1 MLPVVAVVAVT
12 AATIAI
18 GALGVRVARTTSDF
32 FVAARTV
39 PPMWNASAISG
50 EYLSAASFLGVAGLV
65 MKYGV
70 DMLWYPV
77 GYAAGYLL
85 LLLFVA
91 APLRR
96 FGAYTIPD
104 FAEGRLAS
112 LPVRRVACGFVLLI
126 GWFYLL
132 PQMKGAGV
140 TLSVLVGTP
149 YWVGVLV
156 VGGVITANV
165 ALGGMRGITFVQ
177 AFQYWVKVTAI
188 SVPAIVLL
196 GHWQRDDVPPLLE
209 DAPPTFAEAT
219 DVEVDVDATIAVD
232 APVVVEVSGAGDG
245 DDAGTDRGGGEVD
258 GRRLAGPLALVPGT
272 HEVGAG
278 TTLGFPAGAA
288 VPHELGLAAAGGA
301 AWGRPFGPIGGE
313 EAHPLFF
320 TYSLILA
327 TFLGTM
333 GLPHILV
340 RFYTNPDGRAARQT
354 TVIVLAML
362 GAFYVFP
369 AVYGALGRLYAPE
382 LLLTG
387 RTDAVVLVL
396 PERVVPG
403 LPGELLAALV
413 AAGAF
418 AAFLSTASGLLVLV
432 AGSLSQDVLGSTTV
446 AGFRRAAAVGGAVA
460 LLLGLS
466 VEAFDINRLV
476 GWAFAIAASSFCP
489 LLVLGIWWRGLS
501 ATGALAGLLAGG
513 GASSAAILA
522 TMLGV
527 APGGW
532 AGSLLG
538 QPAAW
543 TVPLAFAVMAVVSR
557 RTPSSVP
564 ADVGRTML
572 TLHAPEH
579 LGLGRR

>member
-1 MLPVVAVVAVT
+1 MLAVAAGVAVT

-39 PPMWNASAISG
+39 PPVWNASAISG

-77 GYAAGYLL
+77 GYAAGYLV

-149 YWVGVLV
+149 YWVGVVV

-188 SVPAIVLL
+188 SVPAVVLL
-196 GHWQRDDVPPLLE
+196 AHWQGDDVPSVLAE
-209 DAPPTFAEAT
+209 APPVFAEPT
-219 DVEVDVDATIAVD
+219 DVEVALDATIVVE
-232 APVVVEVSGAGDG
+232 APVVVGVAGVDGGDG
-245 DDAGTDRGGGEVD
+245 RVD
-258 GRRLAGPLALVPGT
+258 GRPVAGRLALGAGP
-272 HEVGAG
+272 HDVGAG
-278 TTLGFPAGAA
+278 TALAFPAGAA
-288 VPHELGLAAAGGA
+288 VPHDVELAAADGA
-301 AWGRPFGPIGGE
+301 TWGRPFGPIGDDE
-313 EAHPLFF
+313 DHPLFF

-369 AVYGALGRLYAPE
+369 AAYGVLGRLYAPE

-403 LPGELLAALV
+403 LPGELLGALV

-432 AGSLSQDVLGSTTV
+432 AGALSQDVLGSTTV
-446 AGFRRAAAVGGAVA
+446 AGFRRAAALGGAVA
-460 LLLGLS
+460 LVLGLS

-501 ATGALAGLLAGG
+501 AAGALAGLLAGG

-522 TMLGV
+522 TMAGV

-543 TVPLAFAVMAVVSR
+543 TVPLAFAVMVLVSR
-557 RTPSSVP
+557 RTPASVP
-564 ADVGRTML
+564 PDVGRTML

>member
-1 MLPVVAVVAVT
+1 MLAVIAVVAVT

-18 GALGVRVARTTSDF
+18 GALGVRVARTTTDF
-32 FVAARTV
+32 FVAARAV
-39 PPMWNASAISG
+39 PPAWNASAISG

-77 GYAAGYLL
+77 GYAGGYLL

-112 LPVRRVACGFVLLI
+112 LGARRAATTLVLLI

-140 TLSVLVGTP
+140 TMSVLLGTP
-149 YWVGVLV
+149 YWVGVV
-156 VGGVITANV
+156 VIGAVVTANV

-177 AFQYWVKVTAI
+177 AFHYWVKVTAI
-188 SVPAIVLL
+188 SLPAIVLL
-196 GHWQRDDVPPLLE
+196 THWQADDPPPVMSE
-209 DAPPTFAEAT
+209 SPPVFAEAT
-219 DVEVDVDATIAVD
+219 EVRLDADVRIEVDD
-232 APVVVEVSGAGDG
+232 PVVVVAH
-245 DDAGTDRGGGEVD
+245 GTVD
-258 GRRLAGPLALVPGT
+258 GRRVDGALRLD
-272 HEVGAG
+272 VGEHG
-278 TTLGFPAGAA
+278 VRRDTVLGFPAGATT
-288 VPHELGLAAAGGA
+288 PHPVGLAPSAGTE
-301 AWGRPFGPIGGE
+301 WGRPFGPITHQE
-313 EAHPLFF
+313 DHPLFF

-354 TVIVLAML
+354 TVIVLALL

-369 AVYGALGRLYAPE
+369 AVYGVLGRIYAPD
-382 LLLTG
+382 LLMTG
-387 RTDAVVLVL
+387 RTDAVVLIL

-403 LPGELLAALV
+403 LGGELLGALC
-413 AAGAF
+413 AAGTF

-432 AGSLSQDVLGSTTV
+432 AGTLSQDVLGATSV
-446 AGFRRAAAVGGAVA
+446 SGFRRAAAIGGSVA
-460 LLLGLS
+460 LLLGLL
-466 VEAFDINRLV
+466 VEPFDINRLV

-501 ATGALAGLLAGG
+501 ARGALAGLLAGG

-522 TMLGV
+522 TMVGL
-527 APGGW
+527 APDGW
-532 AGSLLG
+532 PGSLLG

-543 TVPLAFAVMAVVSR
+543 SVPLAFAVMVLVSR
-557 RTPSSVP
+557 RSAGSVP
-564 ADVGRTML
+564 HDVGQTML
-572 TLHAPEH
+572 TLHTPEH
-579 LGLGRR
+579 LGLARPDRRA

>member
-1 MLPVVAVVAVT
+1 VLAVVAVVTVT
-12 AATIAI
+12 VATIAI
-18 GALGVRVARTTSDF
+18 GALGVRVARTTSDV

-50 EYLSAASFLGVAGLV
+50 EYLSAASFLGVAGLL

-77 GYAAGYLL
+77 GYAAGYLV

-112 LPVRRVACGFVLLI
+112 LAVRRVACGFVLLI

-140 TLSVLVGTP
+140 TLAVLIDTP
-149 YWVGVLV
+149 YWFGVVV

-196 GHWQRDDVPPLLE
+196 GHWQRDEPPPVLSE
-209 DAPPTFAEAT
+209 TPPVFVEAT
-219 DVEVDVDATIAVD
+219 DVEVEVDARFTVD
-232 APVVVEVSGAGDG
+232 APVEVAADG
-245 DDAGTDRGGGEVD
+245 ELDGEPVDGPVRLAAGTHD
-258 GRRLAGPLALVPGT
+258 
-272 HEVGAG
+272 
-278 TTLGFPAGAA
+278 
-288 VPHELGLAAAGGA
+288 AAAGTVVSFAAGTPVPHDVDLSASPGA
-301 AWGRPFGPIGGE
+301 EWGRPFGPITGDE
-313 EAHPLFF
+313 DHPLFF

-340 RFYTNPDGRAARQT
+340 RFYTNPDGAAARKT
-354 TVIVLAML
+354 TAIVLALL
-362 GAFYVFP
+362 GAFYIFP
-369 AVYGALGRLYAPE
+369 AVYGLLGRFYTPE
-382 LLLTG
+382 LLMTG
-387 RTDAVVLVL
+387 ETDAVVLVL

-403 LPGELLAALV
+403 LPGELLGALV

-432 AGSLSQDVLGSTTV
+432 AGALAQDVLGSTTV
-446 AGFRRAAAVGGAVA
+446 ASFRRSAVIGGVVA
-460 LLLGLS
+460 LLLGLL
-466 VEAFDINRLV
+466 VVDFDINRLV

-489 LLVLGIWWRGLS
+489 LLVLGIWWRGLT
-501 ATGALAGLLAGG
+501 ARGAVAGLVAGG
-513 GASSAAILA
+513 GAASAAIWS

-532 AGSLLG
+532 IGSLLG

-543 TVPLAFAVMAVVSR
+543 TVPLAFGTMVAVSR
-557 RTPSSVP
+557 RTRSSVP
-564 ADVGRTML
+564 RDVGRTML
-572 TLHAPEH
+572 TMHTPEQ
-579 LGLGRR
+579 LGFARADRD

>member
-1 MLPVVAVVAVT
+1 LLAVAAVVAVT
-12 AATIAI
+12 AATISI

-85 LLLFVA
+85 LLLLVA

-112 LPVRRVACGFVLLI
+112 VRVRRVACGFVLLI

-140 TLSVLVGTP
+140 TLSVLIGTP
-149 YWVGVLV
+149 YWVGVVV

-196 GHWQRDDVPPLLE
+196 THWQRDEVPDVLAESPPV
-209 DAPPTFAEAT
+209 FAEAT
-219 DVEVDVDATIAVD
+219 NVDIEVDARIEVDDPIVVD
-232 APVVVEVSGAGDG
+232 VA
-245 DDAGTDRGGGEVD
+245 GEVD
-258 GRRLAGPLALVPGT
+258 GQRVDGRLRLRQGRHDVA
-272 HEVGAG
+272 AG
-278 TTLGFPAGAA
+278 TELGFPAGSVAPHA
-288 VPHELGLAAAGGA
+288 VGLDASDGSE
-301 AWGRPFGPIGGE
+301 WGRPFGPITGDE
-313 EAHPLFF
+313 DHPLYF

-354 TVIVLAML
+354 TVIVLALL

-369 AVYGALGRLYAPE
+369 AVYGVLGRLYTPE

-396 PERVVPG
+396 PGRVVPG
-403 LPGELLAALV
+403 LPGELLSALV

-432 AGSLSQDVLGSTTV
+432 AGALSQDVLGSTSV
-446 AGFRRAAAVGGAVA
+446 AGFRRAAAIGGAVA
-460 LLLGLS
+460 LVLGLA
-466 VEAFDINRLV
+466 VEPFDINRLV

-501 ATGALAGLLAGG
+501 ARGARAGLLVGGG
-513 GASSAAILA
+513 GASAGILS

-532 AGSLLG
+532 LGSLLG

-543 TVPLAFAVMAVVSR
+543 TVPLAFATMVLVSR
-557 RTPSSVP
+557 RTPASVP
-564 ADVGRTML
+564 PDVGRTML
-572 TLHAPEH
+572 TLHTPEH
-579 LGLGRR
+579 LGLARPVAP

>member
-1 MLPVVAVVAVT
+1 VLAVVAVVAVT
-12 AATIAI
+12 AATISI

-77 GYAAGYLL
+77 GYAAGYLV

-140 TLSVLVGTP
+140 TLSVLIGTP
-149 YWVGVLV
+149 YWVGVV
-156 VGGVITANV
+156 AVGGVITANV

-196 GHWQRDDVPPLLE
+196 AHWQGDEPPEVLAE
-209 DAPPTFAEAT
+209 APPVFAEAT
-219 DVEVDVDATIAVD
+219 DVDVEADVRITVEHAAVVQ
-232 APVVVEVSGAGDG
+232 A
-245 DDAGTDRGGGEVD
+245 RGVVD
-258 GRRLAGPLALVPGT
+258 GRPVRGPLRLGRGT
-272 HEVGAG
+272 HEVAEG
-278 TTLGFPAGAA
+278 TVLGFPAGAA
-288 VPHELGLAAAGGA
+288 TPHAAGLPSSDGA
-301 AWGRPFGPIGGE
+301 HWGRPFGPITGDDD
-313 EAHPLFF
+313 HPLFF

-354 TVIVLAML
+354 TVIVLALL

-369 AVYGALGRLYAPE
+369 AAYGVLGRLYAPE

-403 LPGELLAALV
+403 VPGELLGALV

-432 AGSLSQDVLGSTTV
+432 AGALSQDVLGSTSV
-446 AGFRRAAAVGGAVA
+446 AGFRRAAAIGGAVA
-460 LLLGLS
+460 LVLGLA
-466 VEAFDINRLV
+466 VEPFDINRLV

-501 ATGALAGLLAGG
+501 ARGAWAGLLVGG
-513 GASSAAILA
+513 GAATAAILS
-522 TMLGV
+522 TMVGL

-543 TVPLAFAVMAVVSR
+543 TVPLAFAAMVLVSR
-557 RTPSSVP
+557 RTPASVP
-564 ADVGRTML
+564 SDVGRTML
-572 TLHAPEH
+572 TLHTPEH
-579 LGLGRR
+579 LGLARPVAP

>member
-1 MLPVVAVVAVT
+1 VLAVMAVVAVT
-12 AATIAI
+12 AATISI

-39 PPMWNASAISG
+39 PPVWNASAISG

-77 GYAAGYLL
+77 GYAAGYLV

-112 LPVRRVACGFVLLI
+112 LPVRRVASGFVLLI

-149 YWVGVLV
+149 YWVGVVV

-177 AFQYWVKVTAI
+177 AFQYWLKVTAI
-188 SVPAIVLL
+188 SVPAICLL
-196 GHWQRDDVPPLLE
+196 AHWQHDRVPSVLA
-209 DAPPTFAEAT
+209 DTPPVFAEAT
-219 DVEVDVDATIAVD
+219 DVEVDVDTSIAVD
-232 APVVVEVSGAGDG
+232 GPVVVAADG
-245 DDAGTDRGGGEVD
+245 SVD
-258 GRRLAGPLALVPGT
+258 GRRVDGPLRLAPGA
-272 HEVGAG
+272 HDVASG
-278 TTLGFPAGAA
+278 TVLGFPAGAA
-288 VPHELGLAAAGGA
+288 APHEVDLAASSGSH
-301 AWGRPFGPIGGE
+301 W
-313 EAHPLFF
+313 
-320 TYSLILA
+320 
-327 TFLGTM
+327 
-333 GLPHILV
+333 
-340 RFYTNPDGRAARQT
+340 ARQT
-354 TVIVLAML
+354 TAIVLALL

-369 AVYGALGRLYAPE
+369 AVYGVLGRLYAPE

-396 PERVVPG
+396 PERMLPA
-403 LPGELLAALV
+403 LPGELLGALV

-432 AGSLSQDVLGSTTV
+432 AGALTQDVLGSTTV
-446 AGFRRAAAVGGAVA
+446 SGFRRAAAIGGAVA
-460 LLLGLS
+460 LLLGLA
-466 VEAFDINRLV
+466 VEPFDINRLV

-501 ATGALAGLLAGG
+501 ARGALAGLLAGG
-513 GASSAAILA
+513 GAASAAILS
-522 TMLGV
+522 TMLGF

-543 TVPLAFAVMAVVSR
+543 TVPLAFAVMVLVSR
-557 RTPSSVP
+557 RTPASVP
-564 ADVGRTML
+564 PDVGRTMVA
-572 TLHAPEH
+572 LHTPER
-579 LGLGRR
+579 LGLTGSAPR

>member
-1 MLPVVAVVAVT
+1 LLAVAAVVAVT
-12 AATIAI
+12 VATISI

-70 DMLWYPV
+70 DMMWYPV
-77 GYAAGYLL
+77 GYAAGYLV

-112 LPVRRVACGFVLLI
+112 LRVRRVACGFVLLI

-140 TLSVLVGTP
+140 TLSVLIGTP
-149 YWVGVLV
+149 YWVGVVV

-196 GHWQRDDVPPLLE
+196 THWQHDEVPEVLAE
-209 DAPPTFAEAT
+209 SPPTFAEAT
-219 DVEVDVDATIAVD
+219 DVDVEVDASIAVEG
-232 APVVVEVSGAGDG
+232 PVVV
-245 DDAGTDRGGGEVD
+245 DAAGEVD
-258 GRRLAGPLALVPGT
+258 GQPVDGPLRLGPGT
-272 HEVGAG
+272 HDVAAG
-278 TTLGFPAGAA
+278 TVLGFPAGAA
-288 VPHELGLAAAGGA
+288 APHDVGLRASDGSD
-301 AWGRPFGPIGGE
+301 WGRPFGPITGDE
-313 EAHPLFF
+313 DHPLYF

-354 TVIVLAML
+354 TVIVLALL

-369 AVYGALGRLYAPE
+369 AVYGVLGRLYTPD

-403 LPGELLAALV
+403 LPGELLGALV

-432 AGSLSQDVLGSTTV
+432 ASALSQDVLGSTSV
-446 AGFRRAAAVGGAVA
+446 AGFRRAAAMGGAVA
-460 LLLGLS
+460 LVLGLA
-466 VEAFDINRLV
+466 VEPFDINRLV

-501 ATGALAGLLAGG
+501 ARGARAGLLVGGG
-513 GASSAAILA
+513 GASAGILS
-522 TMLGV
+522 TMLGL

-532 AGSLLG
+532 LGSLLG

-543 TVPLAFAVMAVVSR
+543 TVPLAFGVMVLVSR
-557 RTPSSVP
+557 RTPASVP
-564 ADVGRTML
+564 PDVGRTML
-572 TLHAPEH
+572 TLHTPEH
-579 LGLGRR
+579 LGLARPVAP

>member
-1 MLPVVAVVAVT
+1 VLAVAAVVAVT
-12 AATIAI
+12 AATISI

-77 GYAAGYLL
+77 GYAAGYLV

-112 LPVRRVACGFVLLI
+112 LRVRRVACGFVLLI

-140 TLSVLVGTP
+140 TLSVLIGTP
-149 YWVGVLV
+149 YWVGVVV

-196 GHWQRDDVPPLLE
+196 SHWQRDEVPEVLAE
-209 DAPPTFAEAT
+209 SPPVFAEAT
-219 DVEVDVDATIAVD
+219 DVDVDVDVRIAVD
-232 APVVVEVSGAGDG
+232 DPVVV
-245 DDAGTDRGGGEVD
+245 DAGGEVD
-258 GRRLAGPLALVPGT
+258 GQPVDGPLRLGQGT
-272 HEVGAG
+272 HDVSAG
-278 TTLGFPAGAA
+278 TVLGFPAGATA
-288 VPHELGLAAAGGA
+288 PHSVGLAPSEGA
-301 AWGRPFGPIGGE
+301 DWGRPFGPITGDE
-313 EAHPLFF
+313 DHPLYF

-354 TVIVLAML
+354 TVIVLALL

-369 AVYGALGRLYAPE
+369 AVYGVLGRLYAPE

-403 LPGELLAALV
+403 LPGELLGALV
-413 AAGAF
+413 AGGAF

-432 AGSLSQDVLGSTTV
+432 AGALSQDVLGSTSV
-446 AGFRRAAAVGGAVA
+446 AGFRRAAAIGGTVA
-460 LLLGLS
+460 LVLGLA
-466 VEAFDINRLV
+466 VEPFDINRLV

-501 ATGALAGLLAGG
+501 ARGARAGLLAGG
-513 GASSAAILA
+513 GGASAGILS
-522 TMLGV
+522 TMLGL

-532 AGSLLG
+532 VGSLLG

-543 TVPLAFAVMAVVSR
+543 TVPLAFAAMILVSR
-557 RTPSSVP
+557 RTPASVP
-564 ADVGRTML
+564 PDVGRTML
-572 TLHAPEH
+572 TLHTPEH
-579 LGLGRR
+579 LGLARPVAP